1 MTTNKLIDIIVIGTG
16 GLAREFTAYF
26 SKKVNILGYS
36 TNTPQDFQKFDLK
49 GELFP
54 SDLHTNNSPTDN
66 IVIAIGNPKVKKKL
80 HQELSVKGFSF
91 PTIIHN
97 SAIVS
102 ESSEIGEGVVIS
114 PLTVIGP
121 NTNLKT
127 LVYANYHVGIG
138 HDSQIGEY
146 THINPGAQIG
156 GDVTIHSESLIGS
169 NSTLLQSTL
178 LNAPLTIGSGS
189 IVLGKKNKA
198 GTIAPIYSKYLPF

>member
-1 MTTNKLIDIIVIGTG
+1 MTTKLIDIIVIGTG
-16 GLAREFTAYF
+16 DLAREFTTYF
-26 SKKVNILGYS
+26 SKNVNILGYS
-36 TNTPQDFQKFDLK
+36 TTTPQAFKKFSLK
-49 GELFP
+49 GQFFP
-54 SDLHTNNSPTDN
+54 SDLDLNKLPTEN
-66 IVIAIGNPKVKKKL
+66 IVIAIGNPKVKKRL
-80 HQELSVKGFSF
+80 HQELSAKGFAF
-91 PTIIHN
+91 PSIIHN

-102 ESSEIGEGVVIS
+102 ESSVIEEGVVIS

-121 NTNLKT
+121 NTNLKA
-127 LVYANYHVGIG
+127 LVYCNYHVGIG

-146 THINPGAQIG
+146 TQINPGAQIG
-156 GDVTIHSESLIGS
+156 GRVIIHSESLIGS

>member
-1 MTTNKLIDIIVIGTG
+1 MNLNLAEKIVISLIKEAHTDAGVV
-16 GLAREFTAYF
+16 L
-26 SKKVNILGYS
+26 KVNCTTALIGSQRALDSMGLV
-36 TNTPQDFQKFDLK
+36 Q
-49 GELFP
+49 
-54 SDLHTNNSPTDN
+54 
-66 IVIAIGNPKVKKKL
+66 ICIALEEKS
-80 HQELSVKGFSF
+80 QEEGFSF
-91 PTIIHN
+91 PTLIHN
-97 SAIVS
+97 SAVVS

-146 THINPGAQIG
+146 TQINPGAQIG
-156 GDVTIHSESLIGS
+156 GGVIIHSESLIGS